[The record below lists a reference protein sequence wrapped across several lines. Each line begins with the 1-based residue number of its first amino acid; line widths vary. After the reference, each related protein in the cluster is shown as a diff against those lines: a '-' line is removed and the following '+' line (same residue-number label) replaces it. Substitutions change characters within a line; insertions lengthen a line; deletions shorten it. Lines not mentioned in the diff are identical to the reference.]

1 MADTTTLLGAPTLR
15 IVPLETLLKQDEE
28 KANELMPEPIP
39 PVEYDNLT
47 GYVIEQ
53 FEINKRAKEE
63 SGIEDEIRESLEAFN
78 GEYSLKDRARIA
90 DEGGSEIFMN
100 ITATKARAAKSWIAD
115 ILIPPKGQSWSIE
128 PTPLEDL
135 PEDISKMIRLA
146 IQQEFLQKAQQSQS
160 QPQPPQQGQPSQQG
174 QPPQQGMTADQAQQT
189 LVELNRKM
197 RDVEDAIAE
206 EITVQAKHSLKKMQR
221 KIEDQLVEGNWD
233 TALLI
238 FIDDFVVYPT
248 AFMKGPVIVM
258 GKELSWEGGKPVEKE
273 TLLYKNERVDP
284 YDIYPSPSATKITD
298 GNLIEH
304 MRLSRASL
312 ESLMGVKGYND
323 ENIKEILKD
332 FDENG
337 VAGSWLATDIEQEK
351 ASLEMRGSSQ
361 DIERG
366 IIHALHFFGRI
377 PVTRLQEWEYMAI
390 PEDVDEEESLEVE
403 AIVAG
408 NKCIKCIINDD
419 PLLRR
424 PYYKASFINRPG
436 SFWGRSLPK
445 VMESQQRMCNAVA
458 RALSN
463 NLAMASG
470 PQIALT
476 IDRLADDGAI
486 DAVVPMR
493 IWQTKSDPT
502 GAGGKAIDFFQPTS
516 NAEELLKVYTEFE
529 MKADD
534 VTGIPRYAY
543 GNEKTAGAAQTAQGL
558 AMLLESTSK
567 VIKDCIRNIDEGLI
581 KPRIQYQFY
590 ANMIQNAIPYTGD
603 IKVKTLGSSTLS
615 LRGAEATRRNE
626 FLVATANPTDMG
638 VMGVEGRAAILRVMA
653 EDLGINPN
661 VIPSGLEV
669 KKKLE
674 DQTKQQMQMMMEE
687 QKTKQA
693 KVQAGIQATQIQTQG
708 QMQMHQTSM
717 EMEMNKLKAKMESD
731 QRAYEAKVADIQR
744 KYYADV
750 AVNKSKQQEIEN
762 NAQDARNKVAVKLA
776 ENKTKGTKN
785 VGA

>member
-1 MADTTTLLGAPTLR
+1 
-15 IVPLETLLKQDEE
+15 
-28 KANELMPEPIP
+28 
-39 PVEYDNLT
+39 
-47 GYVIEQ
+47 
-53 FEINKRAKEE
+53 
-63 SGIEDEIRESLEAFN
+63 
-78 GEYSLKDRARIA
+78 
-90 DEGGSEIFMN
+90 
-100 ITATKARAAKSWIAD
+100 
-115 ILIPPKGQSWSIE
+115 
-128 PTPLEDL
+128 
-135 PEDISKMIRLA
+135 
-146 IQQEFLQKAQQSQS
+146 
-160 QPQPPQQGQPSQQG
+160 
-174 QPPQQGMTADQAQQT
+174 
-189 LVELNRKM
+189 
-197 RDVEDAIAE
+197 
-206 EITVQAKHSLKKMQR
+206 
-221 KIEDQLVEGNWD
+221 
-233 TALLI
+233 
-238 FIDDFVVYPT
+238 
-248 AFMKGPVIVM
+248 
-258 GKELSWEGGKPVEKE
+258 
-273 TLLYKNERVDP
+273 
-284 YDIYPSPSATKITD
+284 
-298 GNLIEH
+298 
-304 MRLSRASL
+304 
-312 ESLMGVKGYND
+312 
-323 ENIKEILKD
+323 
-332 FDENG
+332 
-337 VAGSWLATDIEQEK
+337 
-351 ASLEMRGSSQ
+351 
-361 DIERG
+361 
-366 IIHALHFFGRI
+366 
-377 PVTRLQEWEYMAI
+377 
-390 PEDVDEEESLEVE
+390 
-403 AIVAG
+403 
-408 NKCIKCIINDD
+408 
-419 PLLRR
+419 
-424 PYYKASFINRPG
+424 
-436 SFWGRSLPK
+436 
-445 VMESQQRMCNAVA
+445 
-458 RALSN
+458 
-463 NLAMASG
+463 
-470 PQIALT
+470 
-476 IDRLADDGAI
+476 
-486 DAVVPMR
+486 
-493 IWQTKSDPT
+493 
-502 GAGGKAIDFFQPTS
+502 
-516 NAEELLKVYTEFE
+516 

-534 VTGIPRYAY
+534 LTGIPRYAY

-674 DQTKQQMQMMMEE
+674 DQTKQQMQMMIEE